1 MQFDVITLFPQFFES
16 PLKQSLL
23 NRAIECGLVEIK
35 LHHLRDHGVGRH
47 KVCDDV
53 PYGGGGGMVL
63 KPEPLSQAVE
73 SILHAESPQP
83 SMTILLSPQGA
94 VLNQQKVK
102 KLSELQRVILVCGR
116 YEGVDERFRELY
128 VDEEISVGDY
138 ILSGGEAAA
147 LILIE
152 AVARLVPG
160 VVGNPESLC
169 DESFEDDTLQYP
181 HYTRPLVFSGQKV
194 PDILRSGD
202 HKQIKLWRKKQAYDR
217 TRTRRP
223 DLLKKRGKNNESYS

>member
-1 MQFDVITLFPQFFES
+1 MQIDVITLFPQFFES

-23 NRAIECGLVEIK
+23 KKAQENNLVEINI
-35 LHHLRDHGVGRH
+35 HDLRVYGVGRN

-63 KPEPLSQAVE
+63 KPEPLSRSVE
-73 SILHAESPQP
+73 KVLKKNGSIKTK
-83 SMTILLSPQGA
+83 TILLSPQGS
-94 VLNQQKVK
+94 VLNQK
-102 KLSELQRVILVCGR
+102 KLMELSHLEHVILVCGR

-138 ILSGGEAAA
+138 IVSGGEAAS

-152 AVARLVPG
+152 GMTRLVPG

-169 DESFEDDTLQYP
+169 GESFEDDVLQYP
-181 HYTRPLVFSGQKV
+181 QYTRPLIFSGQKV

-202 HKQIKLWRKKQAYDR
+202 HHHIKMWRQKQAFDR
-217 TRTRRP
+217 TKVRRP
-223 DLLKKRGKNNESYS
+223 DLLKRRGKNYESSS